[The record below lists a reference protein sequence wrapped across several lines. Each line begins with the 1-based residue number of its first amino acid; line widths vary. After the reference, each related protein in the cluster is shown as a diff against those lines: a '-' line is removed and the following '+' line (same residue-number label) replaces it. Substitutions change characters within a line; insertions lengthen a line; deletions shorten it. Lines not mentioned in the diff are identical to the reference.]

1 MEMEAM
7 KVIIAG
13 GRQLP
18 ISENKI
24 WLVSDAIHKSGWKDQ
39 ITEIVSGG
47 CRGIDLAGEQF
58 ADDYKIPVKRFM
70 PDWEHEGKAA
80 GPIRNSQMANYADAL
95 ILIWDGSSRGSADM
109 LKKAQA
115 KNLLIYEYLV
125 KPSKHNQHQLHR

>member
-1 MEMEAM
+1 M

-95 ILIWDGSSRGSADM
+95 ILIWDGSSKGSADM
-109 LKKAQA
+109 LKKARA